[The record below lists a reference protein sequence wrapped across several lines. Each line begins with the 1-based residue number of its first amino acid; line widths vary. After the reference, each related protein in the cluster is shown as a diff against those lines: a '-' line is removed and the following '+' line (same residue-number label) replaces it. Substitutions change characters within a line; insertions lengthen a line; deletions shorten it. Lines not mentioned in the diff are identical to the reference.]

1 MDLKES
7 LSIPYAKLLIKK
19 RATWLKDPV
28 KTQKKVLQRLI
39 IKAQNTSFGKDHDFL
54 NIIDYESF
62 KARVPVREY
71 EELRKYIDDMTS
83 GKEDVLWPGKPMYL
97 SKTSG
102 TTSGAKYI
110 PITKE
115 SMPFHIKSAKMALLS
130 YIAESRSSDFVG
142 GKMIFLQGSPTLDE
156 KNGLSVGRLSGIVAH
171 HVPKYLQKNRMPSF
185 ETNTIEDWEA
195 KVEKIVEETC
205 NEDLRLISGIPSWV
219 QMYFERLLIHTG
231 KKTVLEVFPN
241 FSLFVYGGVNYEPY
255 RSKFEKL
262 IGKSI
267 PSIELYPASEG
278 FIAYQDSQKEAG
290 MLLELNSQIFYEFIR
305 TDEFHD
311 KNPKRIS
318 IADVELGVNYV
329 IILNTSAGLWGYNI
343 GDTVKFVNLTP
354 HRIIVSGRIKHFTS
368 AMGEHVIAEEVEKAM
383 KKANDTFDFSVSEF
397 HVAPQLSPKDGLPY
411 HEWLIEFDEM
421 PQDIKAVTS
430 KIDAEMCRQNPY
442 YKDLIEG
449 KLLRELIITSLPK
462 GSFNKYMESQG
473 KLGGQNKV
481 PRLAN
486 DRKVA
491 GYFSNQ

>member
-39 IKAQNTSFGKDHDFL
+39 KKAQNTSFGKDHDFL
-54 NIIDYESF
+54 KIIDYESF

-219 QMYFERLLIHTG
+219 QMYF
-231 KKTVLEVFPN
+231 
-241 FSLFVYGGVNYEPY
+241 
-255 RSKFEKL
+255 
-262 IGKSI
+262 
-267 PSIELYPASEG
+267 
-278 FIAYQDSQKEAG
+278 
-290 MLLELNSQIFYEFIR
+290 
-305 TDEFHD
+305 
-311 KNPKRIS
+311 
-318 IADVELGVNYV
+318 
-329 IILNTSAGLWGYNI
+329 
-343 GDTVKFVNLTP
+343 
-354 HRIIVSGRIKHFTS
+354 
-368 AMGEHVIAEEVEKAM
+368 
-383 KKANDTFDFSVSEF
+383 
-397 HVAPQLSPKDGLPY
+397 
-411 HEWLIEFDEM
+411 
-421 PQDIKAVTS
+421 
-430 KIDAEMCRQNPY
+430 
-442 YKDLIEG
+442 
-449 KLLRELIITSLPK
+449 
-462 GSFNKYMESQG
+462 
-473 KLGGQNKV
+473 
-481 PRLAN
+481 
-486 DRKVA
+486 
-491 GYFSNQ
+491 